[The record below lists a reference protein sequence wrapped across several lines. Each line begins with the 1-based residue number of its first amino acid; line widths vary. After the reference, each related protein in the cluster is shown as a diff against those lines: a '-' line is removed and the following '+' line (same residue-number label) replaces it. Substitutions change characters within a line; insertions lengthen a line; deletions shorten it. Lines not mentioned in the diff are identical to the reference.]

1 MKKPEKNKDSSDKA
15 QKKNSTGRSQYP
27 VPFEEI
33 EDAEKYFFR
42 SEDEKEYVRITSRNP
57 FGNFDREKFL
67 NARIERVPDS
77 AVRLIIEKIESGED
91 LSNYEDYMDV
101 VSDEISKAI
110 DRLISLSEIP
120 DSLQDKLRSVI
131 DILTEDAKSGRTD
144 RIDALLEETSLN
156 ASPEMPLIAPA
167 LWKTD
172 KQHGDTPP
180 DFIKRH
186 YSPWLR
192 NDATGLGRADLK
204 RLDPSLYTALANWLR
219 KPEHTLP
226 EDCPLPTVQE
236 KNDAQ
241 IASLEAGTLV
251 FGDSVKD
258 YSRLMQAKYRRER

>member
-1 MKKPEKNKDSSDKA
+1 MKKPEQNKDSGNKG
-15 QKKNSTGRSQYP
+15 QKKNSSGRPQYP
-27 VPFEEI
+27 VPFEKI
-33 EDAEKYFFR
+33 EDAEKHFWG
-42 SEDEKEYVRITSRNP
+42 SEDEKEYVKISSGNP
-57 FGNFDREKFL
+57 FGNFDREKFSK
-67 NARIERVPDS
+67 ARIERIPAAIS
-77 AVRLIIEKIESGED
+77 RLIIEKIESGED
-91 LSNYEDYMDV
+91 LSNYEDYMDL
-101 VSDEISKAI
+101 VSDEISKTI

-120 DSLQDKLRSVI
+120 DSLREKLHSVI
-131 DILTEDAKSGRTD
+131 DILREDAKSGRTD
-144 RIDALLEETSLN
+144 RIDAILEETSLH

-172 KQHGDTPP
+172 KQHGDIPP

-226 EDCPLPTVQE
+226 EDCPLPTVQQ

-241 IASLEAGTLV
+241 VAALEAGTLV
-251 FGDSVKD
+251 FGDSVRD
-258 YSRLMQAKYRRER
+258 YSRLMQAKHRRER